1 MEIINWLEIHWLE
14 LLQTIGLDG
23 SLLFAGYA
31 IYKDAQA
38 RRVGNAIA
46 MAGQHRKLRS
56 ELLDH
61 PELFRV
67 LAANADIKA
76 TPISEAEAVYAGMK
90 INHLSTVYQA
100 INLGE
105 FIELEGLQADAKALI
120 SLPIPKAVWEKM
132 KAVQNEDFVRFIE
145 GL

>member
-1 MEIINWLEIHWLE
+1 MEVTNWLGIHWLE

-46 MAGQHRKLRS
+46 IAGQHRKLRS

-67 LAANADIKA
+67 LAADADITT

-90 INHLSTVYQA
+90 INHLSIVHQA
-100 INLGE
+100 ISLGE
-105 FIELEGLQADAKALI
+105 FIELDGLRADAKALI
-120 SLPIPKAVWEKM
+120 SLPIPKAVWEKI
-132 KAVQNEDFVRFIE
+132 KAVQNDDFVQFIE